1 MQALEMIIKRMED
14 NPDLSA
20 LFWREKEFN
29 YSELVNMIEDWECYL
44 KDNNIGTGD
53 ICGVVGEFSPRI
65 CTLFFALMKR
75 KSIIVP
81 LTKEIQS
88 QIPAFLEIAEVKWLF
103 RFNDKDEWTIEK
115 LEYIVKND
123 LIIRFRE
130 RESSGLIVFS
140 SGSTGKPKGIL
151 HDCEKVLNKFLKPRD
166 GWRTVLF
173 LMMDHFGGF
182 NTFLST
188 FAYLGVG
195 VCIQQRTPENICKM
209 IEMSRATLLP
219 TTPTFLN
226 LLITSKCYYNYDLS
240 SIVLITYGTEMMNE
254 STLEKTRKIFPN
266 AQIKQTYGLSEVGV
280 LRSKSED
287 DGSLW
292 VKVGGAG
299 FETKIVDNILW
310 IRSEANMVGYLN
322 AENPFDGD
330 GWLCTG
336 DEVEVKGDYVR
347 FVGRKSEIINVGG
360 QKVFPSEIESVLLQA
375 DNIKEAAVYGTP
387 HPIMGQVVQAKV
399 SLYKDEDILDLTQRL
414 RKHCMERLAKYK
426 IPIRFTVVDQEEQH
440 SARFKKL
447 R

>member
-1 MQALEMIIKRMED
+1 MKSLEIILKRMED
-14 NPDLSA
+14 NPELPA
-20 LFWREKEFN
+20 LYWKEEEFN
-29 YSELVNMIEDWECYL
+29 YSNLIKMIEDWEIL
-44 KDNNIGTGD
+44 LEDKNIEAGD
-53 ICGVVGEFSPRI
+53 ICGVVGEFSPMV
-65 CTLFFALMKR
+65 CSLFFALMKR

-81 LTKEIQS
+81 FTKEIQS
-88 QIPAFLEIAEVKWLF
+88 EIPAFLEIAEVKWLF
-103 RFNDKDEWTIEK
+103 RFDEKDEWMIEK
-115 LEYIVKND
+115 PNYTVTND
-123 LIIRFRE
+123 LIVKFRE

-151 HDCEKVLNKFLKPRD
+151 HDCDKVLNKFTKQRN

-195 VCIQQRTPENICKM
+195 VCIEQRTPENICKV
-209 IEMSRATLLP
+209 IEKSKATLLP

-226 LLITSKCYYNYDLS
+226 LLIASKSYYNYDLS
-240 SIVLITYGTEMMNE
+240 SIDLITYGTEMMNE
-254 STLEKTRKIFPN
+254 STLEYTRKIFSN

-292 VKVGGAG
+292 VKVGGGG
-299 FETKIVDNILW
+299 FETKIVDNVLW

-322 AENPFDGD
+322 AQNPFDED

-375 DNIKEAAVYGTP
+375 DNIKEAAVFGAS

-399 SLYKDEDILDLTQRL
+399 SLYHDEDVLALTQRL

-426 IPIRFTVVDQEEQH
+426 IPIRFIVVDQEEQH
-440 SARFKKL
+440 SVRFKKL